1 MGFSAL
7 FWTLRMIWCRRTT
20 KMRTR
25 GTSMVNCYRTF
36 LDYVSLLHFAAVFG
50 RMSYLGGSD
59 SWARAAPLLE
69 LGLAISLLVAT
80 RDPGLQMLWVLVTLY
95 LPICTLIWFLTFF
108 RDDDKGH
115 LVFWAFEDE
124 TKSLILNFNS
134 VITLL
139 LILLSIWV
147 AEVGFEF
154 LLLQEKKQKWEW
166 EWDLEKK
173 QKMKEWRLRNIG
185 SGKKVDKQKMVQTT
199 INWTEKKPLDK
210 SENKSYMTQSP

>member
-1 MGFSAL
+1 
-7 FWTLRMIWCRRTT
+7 
-20 KMRTR
+20 
-25 GTSMVNCYRTF
+25 
-36 LDYVSLLHFAAVFG
+36 
-50 RMSYLGGSD
+50 MSYLGGSD

-108 RDDDKGH
+108 RDDDKGP
-115 LVFWAFEDE
+115 LVFWGFEDE
-124 TKSLILNFNS
+124 TKSLILNFNP

-154 LLLQEKKQKWEW
+154 LLLQEKKQKREA
-166 EWDLEKK
+166 
-173 QKMKEWRLRNIG
+173 KMKEWRLRKIE
-185 SGKKVDKQKMVQTT
+185 SDKKVDKKKMVQTT
-199 INWTEKKPLDK
+199 INWAENKALDK
-210 SENKSYMTQSP
+210 SENKSYMTKSP

>member
-1 MGFSAL
+1 
-7 FWTLRMIWCRRTT
+7 
-20 KMRTR
+20 
-25 GTSMVNCYRTF
+25 
-36 LDYVSLLHFAAVFG
+36 
-50 RMSYLGGSD
+50 MSYLGGSD

-80 RDPGLQMLWVLVTLY
+80 RDPGLRMLWVLVTLY

-154 LLLQEKKQKWEW
+154 LLLQEKKQKRE
-166 EWDLEKK
+166 EREA
-173 QKMKEWRLRNIG
+173 KMKEWRLRNIG

-199 INWTEKKPLDK
+199 INWIEKKPLDK
-210 SENKSYMTQSP
+210 SENKSYMTKSP